1 VIGNDESGY
10 DTCLGGIQC
19 EDGHALAFVALG
31 ASISVGVLAG
41 RRGWQAARLSLSV
54 LILLMLFAMLDELAQ
69 GWTGRDAS
77 VDDWLADVSGAL
89 LGIVAGSQLAR
100 LLVQK

>member
-1 VIGNDESGY
+1 
-10 DTCLGGIQC
+10 
-19 EDGHALAFVALG
+19 
-31 ASISVGVLAG
+31 
-41 RRGWQAARLSLSV
+41 
-54 LILLMLFAMLDELAQ
+54 MLDELAQ